1 VLTTGVDWDVR
12 CIILARPTKSE
23 ILYTQIIGRG
33 LRTAHGKD
41 HCLVLDHSDT
51 TLRLGFVTDIHHDEL
66 DDGKPKLKKE
76 PREKKEALPKEC
88 PKCAFLKPPKTRQC
102 PVCGFI
108 AEPVGEVDQMEGELA
123 ELRRDGSRRT
133 SEYTMLEKQQFYSE
147 LIGYAQEYG
156 YKQGWAYWTYKDKF
170 GVAPANTMNT
180 RPEAPSP
187 STRSWIRHR
196 NIVKAKYK
204 AKMAERR
211 A

>member
-1 VLTTGVDWDVR
+1 
-12 CIILARPTKSE
+12 
-23 ILYTQIIGRG
+23 
-33 LRTAHGKD
+33 
-41 HCLVLDHSDT
+41 VLDHSDT

-76 PREKKEALPKEC
+76 SREKKEALPKEC

-133 SEYTMLEKQQFYSE
+133 SEFTMLEKQQFYSE